1 MVSDSKY
8 TPETSPR
15 IKGSEKIDQSIRCE
29 NYSAVEQI
37 DKISENKISMLS
49 SKNTHNTKS
58 KSALKPF
65 INLTNKEL
73 MVRNSVDSGKNEIIE
88 SNIIADKKASTTRNF
103 HKPQNQFPNKSIE
116 NDLSLNYDSLIE
128 KTLCSFDGE

>member
-15 IKGSEKIDQSIRCE
+15 IKGSLKIDQSIRCE

-49 SKNTHNTKS
+49 SKTKS

-88 SNIIADKKASTTRNF
+88 SDIKADKKASTTRNF